1 MSGQTE
7 LRKKL
12 RRQQALAF
20 FSQLQPCVVA
30 MEACGGAHFWGRE
43 IGKLGHE
50 VRLIPPAYVKPFVK
64 RQKNDAADAEAICE
78 AAQRPTMR
86 FVPVKSEET
95 QGAAMVFRV
104 RELLIRQRTQAIN
117 ALRGH
122 LTEFG
127 QIVPQ
132 RAANASTLI
141 AIVEDLDSGLPL
153 DAIAT
158 LKVLVAALDHLQAEI
173 GKLDAEIARRA
184 KADEVARRLMTVP
197 GIGPLI
203 ATAIAVLARPPETF
217 RKARDFAGWLGLV
230 PRQHSTGGKRRL
242 GATTKMGE
250 RSLRRL
256 LIIGAN
262 GVVIKRHTRAAVKP
276 GTWLGGMLS
285 RKPPM
290 LVRVALANKMARI
303 GFFRKA
309 LRQPNNSGADIPR
322 RRASAETFTPGSS
335 AAATACALN
344 SSDHRRRSPTG
355 APSNR
360 SITASTNCKLPVAGI
375 GVELVVGMG
384 PRRQDNPTSQSQT
397 GHAANPRG
405 LLAAYVGC
413 YQRGDRH
420 RRCRDPRRDR
430 CLGRAADAG
439 DPGGA
444 GGGVVMLGQGGPV
457 KVFVATRPVDFR
469 KGIDGLALAVQ
480 EMFGLDPF
488 SGAVFVLRSKRADR
502 IKLLV

>member
-1 MSGQTE
+1 MSEIITVGLDLAKNVFRVHGADGAGQAV

-12 RRQQALAF
+12 RRDQVLAVF
-20 FSQLQPCVVA
+20 CQMPPFVVA

-86 FVPVKSEET
+86 FVAVKSEET

-132 RAANASTLI
+132 GAANASRLI
-141 AIVEDLDSGLPL
+141 AIVEDPESGLPA
-153 DAIAT
+153 DAVAT
-158 LKVLVAALDHLQAEI
+158 LKMLVAALAHLEVEI
-173 GKLDAEIARRA
+173 GRLDAEIARRA
-184 KADEVARRLMTVP
+184 KENDVARRLMTVP

-203 ATAIAVLARPPETF
+203 ATAIAVLAPPAETF
-217 RKARDFAGWLGLV
+217 RKARDFAAWLGLV
-230 PRQHSTGGKRRL
+230 PRQHSTGGKQRL
-242 GATTKMGE
+242 GATTKMGA

-262 GVVIKRHTRAAVKP
+262 SVILKRHVHAAARS
-276 GTWLGGMLS
+276 GTWLGGMLT

-303 GFFRKA
+303 VWA
-309 LRQPNNSGADIPR
+309 LMARGGVYQSP
-322 RRASAETFTPGSS
+322 
-335 AAATACALN
+335 AAAA
-344 SSDHRRRSPTG
+344 
-355 APSNR
+355 
-360 SITASTNCKLPVAGI
+360 
-375 GVELVVGMG
+375 
-384 PRRQDNPTSQSQT
+384 
-397 GHAANPRG
+397 
-405 LLAAYVGC
+405 
-413 YQRGDRH
+413 
-420 RRCRDPRRDR
+420 
-430 CLGRAADAG
+430 
-439 DPGGA
+439 
-444 GGGVVMLGQGGPV
+444 
-457 KVFVATRPVDFR
+457 
-469 KGIDGLALAVQ
+469 
-480 EMFGLDPF
+480 
-488 SGAVFVLRSKRADR
+488 
-502 IKLLV
+502 